1 VGSITSC
8 PPSELIV
15 TGRTTATVLAA
26 ALVGVLVPGI
36 AVLTGSTAPAGRV
49 APMASARPTTVP
61 QVAPTVD
68 VRADATSPTSTSV
81 VVGPA
86 PTTTSPA
93 PTTTAPTTTSPAPTV
108 PPPAPTLAEPVVT
121 HVADIGVLSPRPVAA
136 PVSVLLPSLGVDGFV
151 LPAGVNPM
159 NDLDVPPDA
168 ATLVWYRHGPTP
180 GAIGSAVIAGHLNW
194 RGERGVFADLAAVS
208 VGDVVTVGYDDGS
221 QRDFAVRAVELVP
234 KPAVSVNGVFAR
246 RGERLLR
253 LVTCGGEFD
262 DATNHYRSN
271 VIVTA
276 APL

>member
-1 VGSITSC
+1 M
-8 PPSELIV
+8 L
-15 TGRTTATVLAA
+15 GRTTATLFAA

-36 AVLTGSTAPAGRV
+36 AALSAAGALSGRTMTLAPPPVSLAPRRV
-49 APMASARPTTVP
+49 PTTDP
-61 QVAPTVD
+61 GIGAPLT
-68 VRADATSPTSTSV
+68 TTTTT
-81 VVGPA
+81 
-86 PTTTSPA
+86 TTTSSA
-93 PTTTAPTTTSPAPTV
+93 PVPTTAPTTLAPT
-108 PPPAPTLAEPVVT
+108 PPTLAEPVVT
-121 HVADIGVLSPRPVAA
+121 HVADIGVLSPRPVAE
-136 PVSVLLPSLGVDGFV
+136 PVSVLLPSLGVDGVV

-180 GAIGSAVIAGHLNW
+180 GALGSAVIAGHLNW

-208 VGDVVTVGYDDGS
+208 VGDVVTVAYDDGS
-221 QRDFAVRAVELVP
+221 QREFAVRAVELVP